1 MVIRRTPGLLLAF
14 LLVPTWLWLGPACSS
29 IDGPSSDVDTWKD
42 DWKDR
47 AVAVKDGAAR
57 GAEAVGESL
66 GTAYQGV
73 REGFEEPAAGAYGPY
88 PKGYPEA
95 IRRHMLRFEGVPE
108 DASFEF
114 GQPEKGYMNDGILA
128 GGKIEWQG
136 WLVDVEVETETFA
149 GQKRKKAYVVR
160 MSDGEVVEVQDAAYA
175 GVLRR
180 AGPAAPA
187 R

>member
-1 MVIRRTPGLLLAF
+1 MVTWRTPLRMLALLLIA
-14 LLVPTWLWLGPACSS
+14 TGLGPACSS
-29 IDGPSSDVDTWKD
+29 IDGPSSDVDTWKE
-42 DWKDR
+42 DWKNR

-57 GAEAVGESL
+57 GAEVVGDSL

-73 REGFEEPAAGAYGPY
+73 RDGFEEPGTEAYGPY
-88 PKGYPEA
+88 PKAYAEA
-95 IRRHMLRFEGVPE
+95 IRRHMLRFEGIPD
-108 DASFEF
+108 DASFQF
-114 GQPEKGYMNDGILA
+114 GKPERGYMNDGILA

-180 AGPAAPA
+180 VAPAAQA
-187 R
+187 K